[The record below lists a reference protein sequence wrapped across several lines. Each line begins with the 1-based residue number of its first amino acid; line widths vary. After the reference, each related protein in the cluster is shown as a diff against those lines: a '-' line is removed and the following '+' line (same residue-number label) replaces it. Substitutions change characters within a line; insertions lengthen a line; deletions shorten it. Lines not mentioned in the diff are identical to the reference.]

1 MKGMGDVDHDEG
13 TEGKGH
19 EKEEK
24 EFTRFKENRESEIQ
38 ILWWGPKLKTIIS
51 NFREK
56 KNKEKLQETK
66 PNFNYFIRIK
76 TKILLFYNFKGW
88 KLKKEKEIYIESKTK
103 SILLLI
109 IK

>member
-38 ILWWGPKLKTIIS
+38 IL
-51 NFREK
+51 
-56 KNKEKLQETK
+56 
-66 PNFNYFIRIK
+66 
-76 TKILLFYNFKGW
+76 
-88 KLKKEKEIYIESKTK
+88 
-103 SILLLI
+103 
-109 IK
+109 